1 MADNLTPSDES
12 RRGRSGSSSSS
23 SDSSS
28 SDSSS
33 SGSYS
38 SESKTVITKTDESK
52 ADEIKVLDE
61 IKVPEPYPKNTEN
74 QTKDSY
80 RGLEHGIV
88 YACHQELYGKFK
100 NLETEF
106 GESVA

>member
-1 MADNLTPSDES
+1 MVDNLTSSDES
-12 RRGRSGSSSSS
+12 RRGRSGSWSSS

-74 QTKDSY
+74 QTEDSY

-88 YACHQELYGKFK
+88 YACRQELYGKFK